1 MVEPKSPRSPPSTTS
16 HTLASCGDSLD
27 ERVYRAIKEKHP
39 GMEIDADAV
48 DHIRNLMERLLREMM
63 SDCPGNVYELEKK
76 CAALFSPQK
85 VQEIYQKWSESCDRW
100 SSRLHRAM
108 VAKDR
113 QLHERLVLFIKET
126 LSSAVRRDAKELE
139 RMALYL
145 LTSVDCLAV
154 DLITWVGNYVKK
166 LRESGVNIIISL
178 QNVKISLLADPSL
191 MQLNELLH
199 RPDDD
204 AGTSGQSMIFD
215 FDTSEQMSPRAML
228 KLGAARR
235 NKSYQEATAQ
245 FLSEERAYLRELN
258 MLVNVFLRRFE
269 NVMQTTKEEGSYME
283 DIFGNITELHELSRK
298 LERAIE
304 DARELNDPFSAG
316 AGLWELAEANEFD
329 VYHQYVKHISS
340 GAYLDMI
347 AKVLTVRKYASS
359 FESEAKPYT
368 RQRDTPGTG
377 ASSYA
382 ASSASAVA
390 TSASFFL
397 AVRYVLPQLL
407 LVPIVHFFKYV
418 EQCTRLHAMSQND
431 DDRGDLAN
439 TRNTLTALAVRIEK
453 TCAMNGT
460 IQKRMKIEQSLRMAA
475 DSMPGS
481 GGTPFDRILDIEKG
495 IDGYMGEPIA
505 RTCREL
511 IKEGD
516 LRMVRP
522 SVISLTQESLRRRW
536 STDRH
541 VYVFDQLIVLCKS
554 HKTGWKFKD
563 RLSLRTAEIRDLE
576 DTEVLQNAFK
586 VEGKEKERGKGGA
599 ETSRHYAYTFVCGTP
614 EEKEAWMEAMIG
626 IQSRSLLDRMLDA
639 YLKEEKQKVPL
650 LMPPHEHYPFAEPD
664 SDENIVF
671 EDYTSSS
678 GMPVVKHGTIV
689 KLVERLTHHSTIDI
703 AYVRTFLISYRS
715 FCKPSRLLELL
726 ILRFDVPLPKV
737 LQQGS
742 DAKPSLFASSN
753 AFRDMAG
760 NGSAAAAGTTA
771 AAAAAANVGAWRSG
785 GPLAGRF
792 DTVQSHGLSGS
803 PNVGGASGGSSSA
816 REPSIYTGFLHTS
829 LVDQSIQRFKKEYV
843 GPVQL
848 RVLNVLR
855 KWVVDHWYD
864 FEADHEL
871 LEGMQDFLT
880 KILDAKR
887 PVSAQLRKFSKNVLS
902 IVRKKVCASTGTT
915 PAPTASE
922 GHFNFAFDRDDEPE
936 EETIAERRRRIA
948 EVNNFQP
955 KKPDPPVWHVA
966 KKGDTS
972 AYDLLSLHPLEI
984 GRQLTLI
991 HFDLYRAIKPIE
1003 LVGQAWMKSDKYKKS
1018 PQLLKLTDHSTQL
1031 TYWVSRS
1038 IVETE
1043 SLEERVA
1050 MFSRVLE
1057 VMTVF
1062 EELHNFTGLVAFYS
1076 ALNKACVH
1084 RLTWCWDR
1092 LDSEKQ
1098 KCYDRFEKLC
1108 NPHWTEMVKRLQS
1121 INPPCV
1127 PFFGHYLTSI
1137 VFYDSGN
1144 TTFVNIP
1151 GNDMR
1156 QDQQDNESLLVSF
1169 LKCRRIANVISEI
1182 QMYQNE
1188 PYCLKME
1195 ESIRVSDHRFYGLR

>member
-1 MVEPKSPRSPPSTTS
+1 MVEPKSPRSPPSMTS

-63 SDCPGNVYELEKK
+63 SDSPGNVYELEKK
-76 CAALFSPQK
+76 CAALFSLQK
-85 VQEIYQKWSESCDRW
+85 VQEIYQKWSESCERW
-100 SSRLHRAM
+100 GSRLHRAM

-113 QLHERLVLFIKET
+113 QLHERLVQFIKET
-126 LSSAVRRDAKELE
+126 LSGAVRRDAKELE

-154 DLITWVGNYVKK
+154 DLIMWVGNYVKK
-166 LRESGVNIIISL
+166 LRESGVNITISL

-204 AGTSGQSMIFD
+204 VSTSGQSMIFD
-215 FDTSEQMSPRAML
+215 FDMTEQMSPRAML

-235 NKSYQEATAQ
+235 NKSYQEATAA

-269 NVMQTTKEEGSYME
+269 SVVTSEPKSYME

-316 AGLWELAEANEFD
+316 AGLWELAEAAEFD

-340 GAYLDMI
+340 GTYLDTI
-347 AKVLTVRKYASS
+347 AKILTMRSYATS
-359 FESEAKPYT
+359 FENEAKPYT
-368 RQRDTPGTG
+368 RQRDASGAG

-390 TSASFFL
+390 TSASFYL

-418 EQCTRLHAMSQND
+418 EHATRLQNMSQNE
-431 DDRGDLAN
+431 DDRGDLMN

-460 IQKRMKIEQSLRMAA
+460 IQKRMKIEQSARIAA
-475 DSMPGS
+475 DSAPGS
-481 GGTPFDRILDIEKG
+481 GGTSFDRILDIERG

-511 IKEGD
+511 IREGD

-522 SVISLTQESLRRRW
+522 SLVSLTQESLRRRW

-541 VYVFDQLIVLCKS
+541 VYVFDHLIVLCKS
-554 HKTGWKFKD
+554 HKSGWKFKD

-586 VEGKEKERGKGGA
+586 VEGKEKVNGKGGA
-599 ETSRHYAYTFVCGTP
+599 DASRQYAYTFVCSSP

-626 IQSRSLLDRMLDA
+626 IQSRSLLDRMLDG

-650 LMPPHEHYPFAEPD
+650 LMPPCENYPFAEPD
-664 SDENIVF
+664 SDDNIVF

-726 ILRFDVPLPKV
+726 ILRFDVPMPKN
-737 LQQGS
+737 LQGS
-742 DAKPSLFASSN
+742 DAKPSLFSSGN
-753 AFRDMAG
+753 AFRDLAG
-760 NGSAAAAGTTA
+760 NGSAAAAATLTA
-771 AAAAAANVGAWRSG
+771 TAAAAANVGAWRSG

-792 DTVQSHGLSGS
+792 DTVQSHGLSGTA
-803 PNVGGASGGSSSA
+803 NVGGVSSNISCSNPA
-816 REPSIYTGFLHTS
+816 AKEPSIYTGFLHTS

-848 RVLNVLR
+848 RVLNVIR

-864 FEADHEL
+864 FEADQEL
-871 LEGMQDFLT
+871 LEGVQDFLT

-902 IVRKKVCASTGTT
+902 IVKKKVCASTGTT
-915 PAPTASE
+915 PAATSE

-936 EETIAERRRRIA
+936 EETLAERRRRTA
-948 EVNNFQP
+948 ELNAPCQP
-955 KKPDPPVWHVA
+955 RKPDPPVWHVA

-991 HFDLYRAIKPIE
+991 HFDLYRAVKPIE
-1003 LVGQAWMKSDKYKKS
+1003 LVGSAWTKSDKYKRS

-1057 VMTVF
+1057 VMAVF

-1098 KCYDRFEKLC
+1098 KCYDRFQKLC
-1108 NPHWTEMVKRLQS
+1108 NPHWTEMVKRLQT

-1137 VFYDSGN
+1137 VFYESGN
-1144 TTFVNIP
+1144 STFVNLP
-1151 GNDMR
+1151 GYDMR
-1156 QDQQDNESLLVSF
+1156 HDQQENDSLLVSF

-1182 QMYQNE
+1182 QMFQNE
-1188 PYCLKME
+1188 PYTLKKE
-1195 ESIRVSDHRFYGLR
+1195 ESMR